1 MLWALTR
8 HYKQALQ
15 KRSKSKAV
23 VHKKTF
29 GLFAQPKKFHSR
41 TMLFFCQAR
50 VKNQHSKFRIF
61 FTGQGGKVSLVKI
74 LFPQL
79 REACFEATKI

>member
-1 MLWALTR
+1 MLWAQDTSLLTGTSIKVEIKGR
-8 HYKQALQ
+8 CTKE
-15 KRSKSKAV
+15 
-23 VHKKTF
+23 TF

-41 TMLFFCQAR
+41 TMLFF
-50 VKNQHSKFRIF
+50 VKPAQENKYSKFRIF